1 MREKIDLRLQQS
13 LRKRQLTPIA
23 IDDDIGELVAGAL
36 PSSAVQSSQTGE
48 AARLRSLDGLAQR
61 SERLVEPQ
69 ARALR
74 PRAQQLCNQVEVL
87 DALDNALAYRLPS
100 DASLQL
106 LQVDP
111 CTSK

>member
-1 MREKIDLRLQQS
+1 MPCRTD
-13 LRKRQLTPIA
+13 IA
-23 IDDDIGELVAGAL
+23 TDDDIGELVAERMPQLIGDVVAG
-36 PSSAVQSSQTGE
+36 AVQLSPTAD
-48 AARLRSLDGLAQR
+48 AARLRSLDGLEQR

-100 DASLQL
+100 DASLQR

-111 CTSK
+111 RTPK